1 MRLSQTDTPIRIS
14 NYEVLCFYMPKRKS
28 LVPLVPIDLKPGDLE
43 KIMEENK
50 EAMDLL
56 EDLD

>member
-1 MRLSQTDTPIRIS
+1 
-14 NYEVLCFYMPKRKS
+14 MPKRKS